1 MNKLK
6 QFDER
11 WNRRLDRVPLVGKVN
26 RWCDGHPME
35 MAGWSFAIGAL
46 IGLIWFLVT
55 LTL

>member
-11 WNRRLDRVPLVGKVN
+11 WNRRLDKVPLVGNVN
-26 RWCDGHPME
+26 RWCDRHPLGMT
-35 MAGWSFAIGAL
+35 AWSFVIGAL

-55 LTL
+55 LML